1 MKKRTYFDTHDGP
14 GWPDKA
20 WLEPYFLTPA
30 GRRKFFE
37 SGNDSWGLKAYGVGG
52 TDHLLPHTG
61 RIDLDLTIL
70 GSPEHG
76 VLLCYQTS
84 GPDGM
89 ETHYSKGDLQRLH
102 EWVKTM
108 HGDLM
113 PTGLFI
119 PFEWAWKAVKEFLE
133 REGALPK
140 SISWIASRDI
150 PADAF
155 PDPYEQ
161 RRHR

>member
-20 WLEPYFLTPA
+20 WLEPYFLTTA

-52 TDHLLPHTG
+52 TNHLLPHTG

-70 GSPEHG
+70 GNPEHG
-76 VLLCYQTS
+76 VLLCYQKS
-84 GPDGM
+84 GSDGM

-108 HGDLM
+108 HGDLSADRIVHSFRVGM
-113 PTGLFI
+113 ESSQGI
-119 PFEWAWKAVKEFLE
+119 PGNGRRAAEEHLVDCKP
-133 REGALPK
+133 RYSGR
-140 SISWIASRDI
+140 SISRPVQTA
-150 PADAF
+150 
-155 PDPYEQ
+155 
-161 RRHR
+161 